1 MIDMIFPARCHCGS
15 NSSEHRFGEQRWLC
29 THCKRQ
35 MWMPIETAPR
45 DGTQVMLCDH
55 DGDIYTGNYEAPYW
69 WIDQWMPP
77 MMDRDPP
84 YWMPLPEG
92 PGND

>member
-1 MIDMIFPARCHCGS
+1 MTNPAQCHCGS
-15 NSSEHRFGEQRWLC
+15 ISWERNIKENRFTC
-29 THCKRQ
+29 CSCKRPLWQ
-35 MWMPIETAPR
+35 PIETAPR

-84 YWMPLPEG
+84 YWMPFPEG